1 MLRPSS
7 RRGSGA
13 PAGQTGS
20 WERSLAATV
29 TAEMVDTKVEA
40 VKAELRLD
48 MAEAVSGLTAALTEQ
63 GAAFRIAI
71 EKQGAAFRIAIEK
84 QNATIEKQNAAI
96 EKQGA
101 QLTAAIKEL
110 GAEVR
115 IAIEKQ
121 NATIEKQNAAIEK
134 QGAEMTA
141 ALAQYSS
148 DLDQRLTTAPTG
160 CSGWQRQ
167 DIWYSS
173 AQRWSSSVS
182 WRPPDPRS
190 RREDGALND
199 KGPAR
204 PPAG

>member
-13 PAGQTGS
+13 PVGQTGS

-71 EKQGAAFRIAIEK
+71 EKQGAAFSIAIEK

-121 NATIEKQNAAIEK
+121 NAAIEKQNAAIEKQNAAIEK

-148 DLDQRLTTAPTG
+148 DLDQRLTTRTYWMFGLAAAG
-160 CSGWQRQ
+160 
-167 DIWYSS
+167 YL
-173 AQRWSSSVS
+173 VLF
-182 WRPPDPRS
+182 
-190 RREDGALND
+190 GAAMVFL
-199 KGPAR
+199 GQLA
-204 PPAG
+204 AT